1 MAKPA
6 TPKPGPLDIVQVG
19 TPVLRQQARPLSLE
33 ELASPRIQQLIADMR
48 DTMRN
53 APGVGLAAPQIGESL
68 QLVVIEDPP
77 AYHARVSPEELAAR
91 EREAVPFHVLV
102 NPVLT
107 IRTDETVAAFEGCL
121 SFAGFNMVVQRAR
134 KVRVEAL
141 DENGQKVVKVATGW
155 YARIL
160 QHEVDHLHGIVCCD
174 RMESRTLTSATN
186 FEKHWSGRSVDE
198 VRAAVALPDGFS
210 DARRA

>member
-1 MAKPA
+1 MSK
-6 TPKPGPLDIVQVG
+6 PKPGPLDIVQVG
-19 TPVLRQQARPLSLE
+19 TPVLREQARALTLD

-48 DTMRN
+48 DTMRA
-53 APGVGLAAPQIGESL
+53 APGVGLAAPQIGEAL

-77 AYHARVSPEELAAR
+77 AYHAKLTPEELAAR

-107 IRTDETVAAFEGCL
+107 VRTDEVVHAFEGCL
-121 SFAGFNMVVQRAR
+121 SFAGFSMVVPRAR

-141 DENGQKVVKVATGW
+141 DEHGQKVVKVATGW

-160 QHEVDHLHGIVCCD
+160 QHEVDHLNGIVCCD
-174 RMESRTLTSATN
+174 RMESRTLTTGPN
-186 FEKHWSGRSVDE
+186 LEKYWLTRSIPD
-198 VRAAVALPDGFS
+198 VRAAVNATFRP
-210 DARRA
+210 

>member
-1 MAKPA
+1 MAKS
-6 TPKPGPLDIVQVG
+6 KPGPLDIVQVG
-19 TPVLRQQARPLSLE
+19 TPVLRQQARALSIE

-53 APGVGLAAPQIGESL
+53 APGVGLAAPQIGEAL

-77 AYHARVSPEELAAR
+77 AYHGKLSAAELAVR

-107 IRTDETVAAFEGCL
+107 IRTDEVVAAFEGCL
-121 SFAGFNMVVQRAR
+121 SFAGFSMVVPRAR

-141 DENGQKVVKVATGW
+141 DEHGTKVTKVATGW

-174 RMESRTLTSATN
+174 RMESRTLTTAPN
-186 FEKHWSGRSVDE
+186 FDRYWTGHSVDE
-198 VRAAVALPDGFS
+198 VRAAVALPAS
-210 DARRA
+210 ETT